1 VGVTMLNLNVPIVSS
16 LTIPQLPI
24 PMQEQFI
31 EFKQQTDKL
40 KLAVQE
46 ALAELETLKKSL
58 MQQYFG

>member
-1 VGVTMLNLNVPIVSS
+1 LNVPIVSS